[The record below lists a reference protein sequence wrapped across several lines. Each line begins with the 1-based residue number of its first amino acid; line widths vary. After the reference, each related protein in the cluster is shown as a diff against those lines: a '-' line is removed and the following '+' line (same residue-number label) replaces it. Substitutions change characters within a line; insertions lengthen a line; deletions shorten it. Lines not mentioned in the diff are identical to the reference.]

1 MGNKDTGM
9 LHKKTII
16 RKTLEVG
23 GSTLLSRVLGLVRD
37 LLMQTYLGKG
47 IISDAFLSAY
57 KIPNSLRK
65 IFAEGALSA
74 AFIPTFVKIFRQD
87 GQEQANSLM
96 SVAFLVFEGIL
107 LLICAV
113 FMWRAD
119 IVISWVVPGF
129 SAESQQLAIGFL
141 HILMPLIFF
150 ISSSAL
156 LTGALQAAHHFWVPA
171 LSQVFINIVCIGGL
185 LLGLF
190 FKLPVEWYCW
200 CFLFAGLVQLALHLI
215 TYFKLNWSFGPLTG
229 QAFWQFMH
237 IMVKFVLCAI
247 SMSIVEFN
255 FFIDSSFASYLP
267 AGNITLLYYANRFM
281 GIPLGAFGVAFSTI
295 LLPHFSRISTYAP
308 NRLSFYLLEATKL
321 VYWVVFPVVLF
332 MCYFSDKIF
341 SAVFIFNTFSSVQV
355 NLAASILIAYLFGLF
370 FFCLNKV
377 LLNIYYALRVT
388 WIPSVISVVSTSLN
402 VVFNYLLMPLWG
414 APGLALATAIAGIV
428 QTILL
433 LVFLIIRFDFRMYP
447 ATFLMFLYRY
457 TIQVAV
463 IFSLMLVLYYS
474 LGFLISYLPPF
485 IADFFLDN
493 VGLWLWVGPL
503 SIIFIA
509 ALYFTRSLFK
519 VRLYFFD

>member
-1 MGNKDTGM
+1 M

-16 RKTLEVG
+16 KKTLEVG
-23 GSTLLSRVLGLVRD
+23 GSTLLSRVLGLIRD

-47 IISDAFLSAY
+47 ILSDAFLSAY

-65 IFAEGALSA
+65 IFGEGALSA
-74 AFIPTFVKIFRQD
+74 AFIPTLVKIFRQD

-96 SVAFLVFEGIL
+96 SVAFLIFEGIL
-107 LLICAV
+107 LFICAL

-129 SAESQQLAIGFL
+129 GAESQQLAIGFL
-141 HILMPLIFF
+141 HILMPFILF

-156 LTGALQAAHHFWVPA
+156 LTGALQAVHHFWVPA

-200 CFLFAGLVQLALHLI
+200 CFLLAGAVQFVLHLV
-215 TYFKLNWSFGPLTG
+215 TYFKLNWAFGPLTR

-237 IMVKFVLCAI
+237 VMIKFVLCAI

-308 NRLSFYLLEATKL
+308 NRLNFYLLEATKL
-321 VYWVVFPVVLF
+321 VYWVVIPVAFF
-332 MCYFSDKIF
+332 MSYFSDKIF
-341 SAVFIFNTFSSVQV
+341 SAVFIFNAFSSAQI

-377 LLNIYYALRVT
+377 LLNMYYALRVT
-388 WIPSVISVVSTSLN
+388 WIPSAISVVSTSLN
-402 VVFNYLLMPLWG
+402 VVLNYVLMPLWG
-414 APGLALATAIAGIV
+414 APGLALATAIAGII

-433 LVFLIIRFDFRMYP
+433 LIFLIIRFEFKMYP
-447 ATFLMFLYRY
+447 AAFFLFLYRY
-457 TIQVAV
+457 TVQLVV
-463 IFSLMLVLYYS
+463 MFSLMLATYYI
-474 LGFLISYLPPF
+474 LRFMMSYLPAY
-485 IADFFLDN
+485 IADFFLNN
-493 VGLWLWVGPL
+493 VGLWIWVGPL
-503 SIIFIA
+503 FIIFIA